1 MRIGEN
7 PEKQKS
13 KKLSYK
19 LFRVIIP
26 VYIPNEESE
35 YFKNAFFVFK
45 KSIYSL
51 LSTIDLE
58 NTNIT
63 IINNNCNAETTDF
76 INPLLDSKDID
87 RHVHC
92 KENYGKIQT
101 ILQEA
106 RGCCEDY
113 IIMVKMVF

>member
-51 LSTIDLE
+51 LGTIDVE

-63 IINNNCNAETTDF
+63 IIVM
-76 INPLLDSKDID
+76 PK
-87 RHVHC
+87 
-92 KENYGKIQT
+92 
-101 ILQEA
+101 LQ
-106 RGCCEDY
+106 
-113 IIMVKMVF
+113 II